1 MWTLKE
7 SEETVLEGLAVKIV
21 SYQVGSG
28 FVTQIEA
35 RENGWLMARGVAH
48 NSAESFWRA
57 LVSFSE
63 RALSVRRCELTVGG

>member
-21 SYQVGSG
+21 SYQVGGG
-28 FVTQIEA
+28 FVTQIETS
-35 RENGWLMARGVAH
+35 EDGSLMARGIAH
-48 NSAESFWRA
+48 SSAESLGRA

-63 RALSVRRCELTVGG
+63 RALALQRCELTVGG